1 MKFKSITGIEQRRY
15 IEDNQTVTD
24 IAIEAANKSIDNAK
38 INRES
43 IDYII
48 VAHNVGDITF
58 ESNQIDTSHVSHQR

>member
-1 MKFKSITGIEQRRY
+1 M
-15 IEDNQTVTD
+15 TD

-58 ESNQIDTSHVSHQR
+58 ESNQMILSHVSHQR